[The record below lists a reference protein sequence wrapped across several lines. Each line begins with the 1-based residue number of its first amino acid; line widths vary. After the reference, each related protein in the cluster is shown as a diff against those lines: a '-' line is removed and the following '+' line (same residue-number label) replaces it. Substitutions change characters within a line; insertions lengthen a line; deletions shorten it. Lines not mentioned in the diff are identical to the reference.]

1 MLLRFC
7 LIHKSII
14 ILRRFLYL
22 LYLCLCLDLGLFM
35 SCLYDLFFIFII
47 IFIMVNRI
55 ISRIQEHTC
64 SAAYFLEYVLLFFSD
79 NVDEECE

>member
-1 MLLRFC
+1 
-7 LIHKSII
+7 
-14 ILRRFLYL
+14 
-22 LYLCLCLDLGLFM
+22 M

-64 SAAYFLEYVLLFFSD
+64 SAAYFLEYFLLLFND